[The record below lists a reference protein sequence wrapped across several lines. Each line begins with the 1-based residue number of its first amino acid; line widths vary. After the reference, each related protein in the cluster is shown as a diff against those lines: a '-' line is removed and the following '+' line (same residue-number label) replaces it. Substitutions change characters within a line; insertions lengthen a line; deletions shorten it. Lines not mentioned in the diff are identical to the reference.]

1 MTALCADAV
10 RMLLVGNTHQI
21 LPIYGEVATRGVD
34 GGGWQFTRWVMRA
47 LTPPTTSLCVVPL
60 PVNGEDCV

>member
-34 GGGWQFTRWVMRA
+34 GGGWRLTRGDMCVFTSPST
-47 LTPPTTSLCVVPL
+47 TPRMVPL
-60 PVNGEDCV
+60 PVNGED